1 MVTLGIF
8 KQGVVELVKV
18 LRCVYLLEQVTSSPR
33 VVHIPVNHSA
43 MIPMWG
49 VRQLDGAAL
58 ILIEMCP

>member
-49 VRQLDGAAL
+49 VWQLDGAAL